1 MNRWVTAQ
9 AKLGFLHLSNSS
21 FFNLTIGKLQLA
33 GFNKAIFVVLFRQV
47 KENHRQEEKAL
58 KDFSDYVNR
67 TSDYTVLK
75 VSLHRQISLLI
86 HFVAVLNETTSWDV
100 QIWSSVEDVGP

>member
-75 VSLHRQISLLI
+75 VSLLI

-100 QIWSSVEDVGP
+100 QTWSSVEGVGP